1 MFVTGAPSFDGDR
14 VTCNSMTSHFNLR
27 GHQIGRSFRRKARI
41 AIVVLA
47 CLTSG
52 LGAQT
57 QSLPWSQRAADSVV
71 ERWPDGRLA
80 AADATRA
87 QNLDLSILLS
97 GMDTAWYESA
107 NGNYYQYIK
116 RAVDHY

>member
-1 MFVTGAPSFDGDR
+1 
-14 VTCNSMTSHFNLR
+14 
-27 GHQIGRSFRRKARI
+27 
-41 AIVVLA
+41 
-47 CLTSG
+47 
-52 LGAQT
+52 
-57 QSLPWSQRAADSVV
+57 V